1 MVPFMVTTPFVGFA
15 AAALGGVD
23 ISIFVGLPVAGLLY
37 LYFCRTLDL
46 DSERRM
52 VDEEGILPAAH

>member
-1 MVPFMVTTPFVGFA
+1 MVPFIATTPFTGFA

-37 LYFCRTLDL
+37 LYFCRDLDL
-46 DSERRM
+46 AAETRLA
-52 VDEEGILPAAH
+52 EKEGILDLVH